1 MDRLGVKTSLG
12 TMSYL
17 HRSGKLPVIFL
28 NGLGGTGNSSIRLNS
43 YLDQRFEL
51 FMSDLLGLGRSG
63 KPNIDYTIENQCPF
77 ITEFV
82 ETANIKLFALVGN
95 SYGVG

>member
-1 MDRLGVKTSLG
+1 MDRIEVKTSFR

-17 HRSGKLPVIFL
+17 HRSGKLQVL
-28 NGLGGTGNSSIRLNS
+28 SLHGLGGTGNSSINLNS

-63 KPNIDYTIENQCPF
+63 KPNIDYTMEYQCIS
-77 ITEFV
+77 ITEFL
-82 ETANIKLFALVGN
+82 ETANIKLFAVVGN